1 MVHLWKRGTKNEPED
16 KEMIWVARWR
26 WWWWGFIWPA
36 NLTSAAFRQSKQTTE
51 NSLTT
56 GCRGCVRTESTE
68 IKQHTQEEK
77 KTLGGGKIRDKL
89 WQESSFEADSPGCCD
104 ALEASKSRKSTF
116 LHEDKCVNYWL
127 FFCCSSPVESCSLPV
142 FWINV
147 FKIRL
152 FEAPCW
158 LKTDVVTDAHTS
170 AHN

>member
-1 MVHLWKRGTKNEPED
+1 MRIKNWFGWRGK
-16 KEMIWVARWR
+16 
-26 WWWWGFIWPA
+26 GGGGSIWPA
-36 NLTSAAFRQSKQTTE
+36 NLTSAAFRQANKQ

-56 GCRGCVRTESTE
+56 SCTGCVFTESTE

-77 KTLGGGKIRDKL
+77 KTLGEGGGIRDKL
-89 WQESSFEADSPGCCD
+89 RQESSFEADSPGCCD

-116 LHEDKCVNYWL
+116 LHEDKWGVNYWL
-127 FFCCSSPVESCSLPV
+127 FFCCTSPVESCSLPI

-147 FKIRL
+147 FKICL